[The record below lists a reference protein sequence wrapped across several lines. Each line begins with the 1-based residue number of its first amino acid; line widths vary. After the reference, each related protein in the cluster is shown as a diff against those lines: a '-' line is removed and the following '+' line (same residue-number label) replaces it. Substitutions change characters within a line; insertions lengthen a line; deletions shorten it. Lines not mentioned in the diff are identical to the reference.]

1 MVRAIAVVTGANG
14 GVGYGIC
21 ERLLLQLSRPDPP
34 DMMPQPH
41 VDPSFSV
48 SSLDS
53 APKITP
59 FDSLTIILACRN
71 RSRAIE
77 ARDKLLVFVD
87 AELNKRRIQTGG
99 GEEGEYLHAYGQRFR
114 SKLELDFIPCDLASA
129 GSVLQFCETVQQ
141 RYPYITH
148 IFCNAGVGA
157 FDGVEWFGA
166 IKHILR
172 NPIEAV
178 TYPTYKIQ
186 RKGVLSEDGFG
197 WVWQCNV
204 LGHYLMVGTILP
216 LDGNICTNPLE
227 ISLPFRFAISRNP
240 FRPVHPLHFLLVPSG
255 PPLWISSLR
264 YLTDL
269 SRIGN

>member
-1 MVRAIAVVTGANG
+1 
-14 GVGYGIC
+14 
-21 ERLLLQLSRPDPP
+21 
-34 DMMPQPH
+34 MPQPH

-53 APKITP
+53 APKMTP

-99 GEEGEYLHAYGQRFR
+99 REESEYLHTYGQIFR

-129 GSVLQFCETVQQ
+129 SSVLQFCETVQQ
-141 RYPYITH
+141 RYASFESVFFFSFIDVGEPSSFFGPHRYPYITH

-178 TYPTYKIQ
+178 TYPNYKIQ

-197 WVWQCNV
+197 WVWQCNI

-216 LDGNICTNPLE
+216 LDGNSRTNKLK
-227 ISLPFRFAISRNP
+227 ISVPFRFAISRNP
-240 FRPVHPLHFLLVPSG
+240 FRPVHHPHFLLVSSG
-255 PPLWISSLR
+255 PPLWIPSLR
-264 YLTDL
+264 DLIAL